1 MRVKKLPKTTKKRQN
16 LQKQNIKQTTGKT
29 YQYSADKYLLY
40 GLDIAVY
47 LESSIAT
54 GAMKQNI
61 QTLVKE
67 SIPEIQDCD
76 ECLRFETMNMSAS
89 G

>member
-1 MRVKKLPKTTKKRQN
+1 EELKQGVSYNAIPGLLPTVP
-16 LQKQNIKQTTGKT
+16 QNIKQTTGKT

-61 QTLVKE
+61 QT
-67 SIPEIQDCD
+67 
-76 ECLRFETMNMSAS
+76 
-89 G
+89 